1 MFYRR
6 LVKDTDFTLL
16 AAVIL
21 LVGFGILVQAS
32 ATINMPVGGDPWH
45 YTKRHALH
53 AGLGLAVMFA
63 AMAVDYR
70 SFARWYKV
78 IYLMNIVLLAAVVL
92 TGDSAMGA
100 QRWFHIAGQ
109 SVQPSEFAKV
119 AIILTL
125 ATHLSR
131 RVDRLERWTDL
142 ILPFI
147 HVGVPAVVILI
158 QPDLGTSLV
167 FSGILL
173 GMLFIAGARWTH
185 LFTIYVGAL
194 TAFIGWVVLHLQYGI
209 RIPLKTYQLN
219 RLIVFARPDVDP
231 LGAGYHIKQA
241 LVAVG
246 SGRWLG
252 KGPFTGTQSRLRFL
266 PMQHTDFVFAV
277 IAEELGFAGAL
288 VLLVLFGVVIW
299 RGVRIAAEAKDA
311 FGTLVAA
318 GVVSML
324 AFHVMVN
331 VGMSI
336 GVMPITGI
344 PLPFI
349 SNGGSAMI
357 TNCMAIGLLLGIHFR
372 RRKITF

>member
-1 MFYRR
+1 MFHRR
-6 LVKDTDFTLL
+6 LIKDTDFTLL
-16 AAVIL
+16 AAVL
-21 LVGFGILVQAS
+21 LLIGFGVLVQAS
-32 ATINMPVGGDPWH
+32 ATENMPVGGDPWH
-45 YTKRHALH
+45 YTKRHVVH
-53 AGLGLAVMFA
+53 AVLGLVAMFTVMA
-63 AMAVDYR
+63 IDYR

-78 IYLMNIVLLAAVVL
+78 LYVVNLVLLAAVIFA
-92 TGDSAMGA
+92 GDSAMGA
-100 QRWFHIAGQ
+100 QRWFRFAGQ

-125 ATHLSR
+125 AAHLSR
-131 RVDRLERWTDL
+131 RVDRLEHWTDL
-142 ILPFI
+142 ILPFL
-147 HVGVPAVVILI
+147 HVGVPAAVILI

-185 LFTIYVGAL
+185 LLTIYGSAL
-194 TAFIGWVVLHLQYGI
+194 AAFVGWVVLHLQYGLK
-209 RIPLKTYQLN
+209 IPLKTYQLN
-219 RLIVFARPDVDP
+219 RLIVFARPDIDP

-241 LVAVG
+241 LVAIG

-252 KGPFTGTQSRLRFL
+252 KGLFTGTQSRLRFL

-277 IAEELGFAGAL
+277 IAEELGFVGAL
-288 VLLVLFGVVIW
+288 VLLTLFGVVLW

-349 SNGGSAMI
+349 SNGGSAML